1 MTQPTDQEFQAFF
14 IEVEQGLRRSLVAAL
29 GAQRG
34 RDAAADA
41 LAWAWENWSKI
52 QEVENPTGYLFRVGQ
67 SKSRSKKVP
76 MITAVQTWEDPL
88 VEPELPVALM
98 RLTEAQRLA
107 VVLVHAYGWTLREVA
122 ELSET
127 SISTVQTHLERGL
140 SKLRSSLAVEA
151 ENHA

>member
-1 MTQPTDQEFQAFF
+1 MTQPSEQEFRSFF
-14 IEVEQGLRRSLVAAL
+14 IDAEPGLRRALVAAL

-41 LAWAWENWSKI
+41 LAWAWENWDK
-52 QEVENPTGYLFRVGQ
+52 VRGLDNPVGYLYRVGQ
-67 SKSRSKKVP
+67 SKSRTKKVP

-88 VEPELPVALM
+88 VEPELPLALQN
-98 RLTEAQRLA
+98 LTEAQRLA
-107 VVLVHAYGWTLREVA
+107 VVLVHAYGWTLKEVA

-140 SKLRSSLAVEA
+140 SKLRGSLAVEVDRRA
-151 ENHA
+151 